1 MNEKKAMPFCG
12 VKVKICGITTMEEA
26 GFLNEAGADYAGFV
40 FYEKSRRNI
49 RLSEAK
55 DIAKTLTEGILK
67 AAVTVSPD
75 LDFVREIEA
84 LGFDLLQ
91 VHGTLTQDVREH
103 ARIPIWRAV
112 NITDE
117 KKLEYFFEEERAAGM
132 EYISGY
138 VADGAGY
145 GGGKPFDWEGLS
157 KSVRVSLD
165 AIRQSRSNT
174 LRVSLDAIRQN
185 RSKQLI
191 LAGGLTEENVTQGI
205 RCFEPDIVDVSSGV
219 EENGKKSRIKIENF
233 IRKVRQ
239 HG

>member
-165 AIRQSRSNT
+165 AIRQSRS
-174 LRVSLDAIRQN
+174 
-185 RSKQLI
+185 KQLI

>member
-26 GFLNEAGADYAGFV
+26 GFLNEVGADYAGFV
-40 FYEKSRRNI
+40 FYEKSRRNLC
-49 RLSEAK
+49 LSEAK
-55 DIAKTLTEGILK
+55 DIAKTLTGGILK

-157 KSVRVSLD
+157 KSVRE
-165 AIRQSRSNT
+165 
-174 LRVSLDAIRQN
+174 SLDAIRQN
-185 RSKQLI
+185 RGIQLI
-191 LAGGLTEENVTQGI
+191 LAGGLTEENVAQGI
-205 RCFEPDIVDVSSGV
+205 HCFEPDIVDVSSGV

>member
-40 FYEKSRRNI
+40 FYEKSRRNLG
-49 RLSEAK
+49 LSEAK
-55 DIAKTLTEGILK
+55 DIAKTLTGGILK

-103 ARIPIWRAV
+103 ARIPIWRVV

-157 KSVRVSLD
+157 KSVRE
-165 AIRQSRSNT
+165 
-174 LRVSLDAIRQN
+174 SLDAIRQN
-185 RSKQLI
+185 RGIQLI
-191 LAGGLTEENVTQGI
+191 LAGGLTEENVAQGI